1 MVAMAKHFREFS
13 VCVGFND
20 VVASFDNGNSIL
32 SALSGTRG
40 NACVS
45 IFQCQL
51 GSSANFRLLRLYG
64 AMQEFH

>member
-1 MVAMAKHFREFS
+1 MAKHFRE
-13 VCVGFND
+13 CVGFND

-32 SALSGTRG
+32 VSALSGTGG